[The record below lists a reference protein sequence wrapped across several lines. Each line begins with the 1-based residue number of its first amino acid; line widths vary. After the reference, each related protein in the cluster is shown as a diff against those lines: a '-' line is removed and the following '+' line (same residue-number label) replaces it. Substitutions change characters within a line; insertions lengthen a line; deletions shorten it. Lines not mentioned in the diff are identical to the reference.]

1 MALRYLGAKDVTEEE
16 RVVADELASSVL
28 LAESSS
34 DANTE
39 APERIRRA
47 RAPLTRTATATAI
60 RAQQRAR
67 LRLQLVHL
75 SGVAGAQ

>member
-28 LAESSS
+28 ILAESSS

-39 APERIRRA
+39 SAGEDPESES
-47 RAPLTRTATATAI
+47 PPHTD
-60 RAQQRAR
+60 
-67 LRLQLVHL
+67 
-75 SGVAGAQ
+75 SDSDSD

>member
-39 APERIRRA
+39 SAGEDPESES
-47 RAPLTRTATATAI
+47 PSHCD
-60 RAQQRAR
+60 AQ
-67 LRLQLVHL
+67 VL
-75 SGVAGAQ
+75 SF

>member
-39 APERIRRA
+39 SAGEDPESES
-47 RAPLTRTATATAI
+47 PSHTD
-60 RAQQRAR
+60 
-67 LRLQLVHL
+67 
-75 SGVAGAQ
+75 SDSDSD